1 MFLTHHASLSL
12 SLYIYIPLFRV
23 PSIHTVIQSIR
34 NVVSAF
40 GPDGAINTDAGEIP
54 FWAMI
59 GAFCLFINGICGVI
73 LGYMAC
79 VHDFSHPYLTLGM
92 IVIIQTAWIPY
103 MTDMSNLGMMADN
116 DPSMQGLIPA
126 GHNPTQ
132 GDVRFVSAMA

>member
-1 MFLTHHASLSL
+1 
-12 SLYIYIPLFRV
+12 
-23 PSIHTVIQSIR
+23 
-34 NVVSAF
+34 
-40 GPDGAINTDAGEIP
+40 
-54 FWAMI
+54 MI

-92 IVIIQTAWIPY
+92 IVIIQAAWIPY

-126 GHNPTQ
+126 AWNPSQT
-132 GDVRFVSAMA
+132 DIRFVAAMGYVFSIVLWFSFS